1 MNRQEYNCELLE
13 LALSLGF
20 RGHKD
25 EKGNIWLATKY
36 KGKVVPIET
45 DPSSEDLFCGKGELI
60 LRIIDERLGIE
71 TESEDLSIRSRELG
85 KAFSDINHKFWDKAK
100 RFRQGGQE

>member
-1 MNRQEYNCELLE
+1 MDKQKYNVELLE

-25 EKGNIWLATKY
+25 KDNKIWLATKY

-45 DPSSEDLFCGKGELI
+45 DPTQEDLFCGKAELI
-60 LRIIDERLGIE
+60 LKIIDERLGLTID
-71 TESEDLSIRSRELG
+71 SDDLAIRKNELR
-85 KAFSDINHKFWDKAK
+85 KALTDINHKFWDKAK
-100 RFRQGGQE
+100 MTKQGG

>member
-1 MNRQEYNCELLE
+1 MNTQQYNDELLE

-25 EKGNIWLATKY
+25 QDGNIWLATKY
-36 KGKVVPIET
+36 KGKVVPIEM
-45 DPSSEDLFCGKGELI
+45 DPTNDDLFCGKAELVLKI
-60 LRIIDERLGIE
+60 VDDRLGLE
-71 TESEDLSIRSRELG
+71 TESEDLAIRSRELG

-100 RFRQGGQE
+100 NV

>member
-1 MNRQEYNCELLE
+1 MNKQQYNEELLE

-25 EKGNIWLATKY
+25 NDGNIWLATKY
-36 KGKVVPIET
+36 KGKVVPIEM
-45 DPSSEDLFCGKGELI
+45 DPSTDDLFCGKSALI
-60 LRIIDERLGIE
+60 LKIVDERLGIE
-71 TESEDLSIRSRELG
+71 TDSEELSIRSRELS

-100 RFRQGGQE
+100 NV